1 MRKNIWNYQNSNPD
15 YVIEVWLLFLCDSL
29 AKTDITIYG
38 KDDEE
43 LTSKFAWIAEKLY
56 KKKTPSGAYQY
67 SHTETSQHYPS
78 QKIFRIYFMIAI
90 SHSEFPSSFLSSV
103 Q

>member
-43 LTSKFAWIAEKLY
+43 LTSKFAWVAEKLY
-56 KKKTPSGAYQY
+56 EKKLPPELINTVI
-67 SHTETSQHYPS
+67 
-78 QKIFRIYFMIAI
+78 QKPVSTTLAKKYLEYI
-90 SHSEFPSSFLSSV
+90 LW
-103 Q
+103 